1 MMGHLGETV
10 DELEGAEEGAQAAG
24 EDERRRGERGFDGL
38 CLLCIRGGRGRR
50 KNWDG
55 KEHGRSKGRE
65 RGRATLERES
75 SVPPFHARLRGK
87 THSSMSSI
95 KLDFC
100 ALARFRSSLV
110 NAFRVEGMHVDVQAV
125 AAAISSERRSF

>member
-1 MMGHLGETV
+1 MVFACFASGAGEGGGGTGMGWNM
-10 DELEGAEEGAQAAG
+10 EEGK
-24 EDERRRGERGFDGL
+24 GERV
-38 CLLCIRGGRGRR
+38 
-50 KNWDG
+50 
-55 KEHGRSKGRE
+55 
-65 RGRATLERES
+65 RATLGRES

-110 NAFRVEGMHVDVQAV
+110 NAFRVEGMHVDVQASV
-125 AAAISSERRSF
+125 LLGVYEG

>member
-1 MMGHLGETV
+1 MV
-10 DELEGAEEGAQAAG
+10 FACFASGAGEEG
-24 EDERRRGERGFDGL
+24 
-38 CLLCIRGGRGRR
+38 GRTGMGW
-50 KNWDG
+50 NM
-55 KEHGRSKGRE
+55 EEGRE
-65 RGRATLERES
+65 DARATLGRES

-110 NAFRVEGMHVDVQAV
+110 NAFRVEGMHVDVQASV
-125 AAAISSERRSF
+125 LLGVYQG